1 MFVYMQQEL
10 TTLTRDQLVCV
21 PFRVSS
27 PPDTWRTQLQR
38 FSDTLWL
45 SNVLHYNAWPQNTV
59 ANYYNKSFQ
68 EAESSTSVKLKN
80 GYVD

>member
-10 TTLTRDQLVCV
+10 TTLKRDQLICV

-27 PPDTWRTQLQR
+27 PPDTWWTRHQR

-45 SNVLHYNAWPQNTV
+45 SNVLHYNASAQNTV